1 MGAPEMRADLHC
13 HSRISDGVLAP
24 EEVVRRAIANGAE
37 LLALTD
43 HDDLAGLAAARGAAT
58 DGGLRFLDGVEISAT
73 WEGTTVHI
81 IGLGVDPA
89 DAALA
94 QGLAGIRDGR
104 TARARRMAEAL
115 AAIGIRGAL
124 QGAARHAHNPRL
136 IGRTHFARFLVDAGL
151 SRDVKGVFEHF
162 LAPGKPG
169 YVAHHWAEVAH
180 AVAWIGG
187 AGGVAVLAH
196 PGRYRLGR
204 AALER
209 LLAHFRDCG
218 GGALEVVSGAHTP
231 AQVGEFAR
239 LARRYG
245 FAASCGSDFHA
256 PSESAIDVGLTAPLP
271 EDLTPVWQTLV

>member
-1 MGAPEMRADLHC
+1 M
-13 HSRISDGVLAP
+13 
-24 EEVVRRAIANGAE
+24 RRAIANGAE

-43 HDDLAGLAAARGAAT
+43 HDDLAGLTAARVAAA
-58 DGGLRFLDGVEISAT
+58 DGGLRFLDGVEVSTT
-73 WEGTTVHI
+73 WEETTVHI
-81 IGLGVDPA
+81 VGLGVDPA
-89 DAALA
+89 DASLS

-104 TARARRMAEAL
+104 MARARRMAEAL

-124 QGAARHAHNPRL
+124 EGASRHAYNPRL
-136 IGRTHFARFLVDAGL
+136 IGRTHFARFLVDTGL
-151 SRDVKGVFEHF
+151 SRDVKHVFDHY
-162 LAPGKPG
+162 LARGKPG
-169 YVAHHWAEVAH
+169 YVAHHWAQVAQ

-209 LLAHFRDCG
+209 LLAHFCDSG
-218 GGALEVVSGAHTP
+218 GGALEVVSGTHTP

-245 FAASCGSDFHA
+245 LAASCGSDFHA
-256 PSESAIDVGLTAPLP
+256 PDESATDVGRTVPLP
-271 EDLTPVWQTLV
+271 EDLVPVWQTLV